1 MADFFIQVTL
11 KEERHKKEKESLWLP
26 LFLAFVADSAAPIW
40 YFLLHHLQ
48 HPAGWLSQ
56 GFFLFSFP
64 PLRSFPTG
72 NWAWTTVGGGEGK
85 SKHGILLQLPF
96 FPPRLICPCHV
107 YRAHSNGFHTDK
119 RRQKKIYGS
128 STQMSVIPLADALCE
143 KGIYSHASK
152 ISWVNFGGLWVSDSH
167 TIRPSHAWAYP
178 YTHSTYCACITSGH
192 PSSLATTTLS
202 LESAA
207 RLALPRSRSTLRAAP
222 RRCGPSLR
230 CADRSSW
237 KEEASTSAV
246 TVWGEKSRVYD
257 VGSLS
262 LLLLFGKMSHHVV
275 SRVGL
280 GGHVGEGEGRRGGGR
295 RSRRGDLVEI
305 DGDSVLQRNNMHMF
319 ESDKCTKFKFST
331 RSRPSLPVKK
341 CW

>member
-1 MADFFIQVTL
+1 MV
-11 KEERHKKEKESLWLP
+11 
-26 LFLAFVADSAAPIW
+26 
-40 YFLLHHLQ
+40 FLLHHLQ

-222 RRCGPSLR
+222 RRCGPSLQW
-230 CADRSSW
+230 ADRSSW

-246 TVWGEKSRVYD
+246 TVWGGKIEGLRCRQSFFIIIIRQNVSPCCLPGGTGWSRW
-257 VGSLS
+257 
-262 LLLLFGKMSHHVV
+262 
-275 SRVGL
+275 R
-280 GGHVGEGEGRRGGGR
+280 GRREARRRKTEPKGR
-295 RSRRGDLVEI
+295 PR
-305 DGDSVLQRNNMHMF
+305 
-319 ESDKCTKFKFST
+319 
-331 RSRPSLPVKK
+331 
-341 CW
+341 